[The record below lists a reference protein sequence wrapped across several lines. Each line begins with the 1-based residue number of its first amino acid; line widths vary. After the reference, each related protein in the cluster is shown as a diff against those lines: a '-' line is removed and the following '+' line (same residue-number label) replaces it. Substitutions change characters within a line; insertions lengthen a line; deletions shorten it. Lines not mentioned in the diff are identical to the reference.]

1 MGKVFGW
8 MSKNIRHPL
17 FLIFLLAL
25 VLRLYKLGEFPY
37 GFHADEVRVGWNA
50 YSILKTGADDRGNKF
65 PLYYNTFGDYRPT
78 GIFYVTI
85 PSLII
90 FGRNEFAVR
99 FPSALLGAL
108 TVFPLYLLI
117 KEISKNRKLEIS
129 NSSLE
134 IPAALLL
141 AISPWHISV
150 SRATSEVVI
159 SLFLS
164 LFGVYFFLKGL
175 KSSSLRHYVFS
186 FLFLAISYFFYHSIR
201 LLAPLY
207 LITIIVHF
215 WPTIKNYWSKK
226 YIMGT
231 LFILLAFTL
240 VLALNKQ
247 ALGRFTQVSIFNDL
261 DAKYELSRSREEEQA
276 ILRTIFTKIFHNEP
290 VIYAKHFLNNYLS
303 YFSGNF
309 LIGYDA
315 KPLRYVTPGI
325 GLLTYGEFLLFLV
338 GLFLSIRKKEN
349 SLVFYLLL
357 VAPIPAALTIEDAP
371 NLHRSL
377 FMLPFLLIFE
387 SYALAYL
394 ARKKL
399 LAKLALVGLALNA
412 VYFVHMYLVHSL
424 IHKPYYQVYK
434 EREPDSPAFRNI
446 GAKELAFD
454 LEKNKQIFE
463 KIVVSNFPDDPYPWY
478 AFFTGKDPKEFN
490 PYALKREL
498 GLWSYQNIVFSNTRC
513 PSDYALQDQKFKVL
527 AVDSWPCPYES
538 KIKDGL
544 KAKIVGKIKRPDSSE
559 VYIFLSN

>member
-8 MSKNIRHPL
+8 VRKNIRHPL

-50 YSILKTGADDRGNKF
+50 YSILKTGTDDRGNKF
-65 PLYYNTFGDYRPT
+65 PLYYNTFGDYRPS

-99 FPSALLGAL
+99 FPSAFLGAL
-108 TVFPLYLLI
+108 TIIPLYLFL
-117 KEISKNRKLEIS
+117 KELNKKGKLEILAS
-129 NSSLE
+129 
-134 IPAALLL
+134 LLL
-141 AISPWHISV
+141 AISPWHISA

-159 SLFLS
+159 SLFFS
-164 LFGVYFFLKGL
+164 LFGLYFFLKGL
-175 KSSSLRHYVFS
+175 RSQSIKPYVFS
-186 FLFLAISYFFYHSIR
+186 FLLLAISYFFYHSIR

-215 WPTIKNYWSKK
+215 WPIIKESSAKK

-231 LFILLAFTL
+231 LFILSALTL

-261 DAKYELSRSREEEQA
+261 DAKYELARSREEEQL

-315 KPLRYVTPGI
+315 KPLRYVTPGT
-325 GLLTYGEFLLFLV
+325 GLLTYAEFLLFLV
-338 GLFLSIRKKEN
+338 GCLLSIRKKEN

-357 VAPIPAALTIEDAP
+357 VAPIPAAFTIEDAP

-387 SYALAYL
+387 SYALAFL

-399 LAKLALVGLALNA
+399 LAKLALVGLALNT
-412 VYFVHMYLVHSL
+412 VYFVHMYFVHSL
-424 IHKPYYQVYK
+424 IHKPYYQIYK

-446 GAKELAFD
+446 GAKELAFE
-454 LEKNKQIFE
+454 LERNKQIFE

-490 PYALKREL
+490 SHAMRREL
-498 GLWSYQNIVFSNTRC
+498 GSWSYENIVFSNTPC

-544 KAKIVGKIKRPDSSE
+544 QAKVIRKINRPDGSE